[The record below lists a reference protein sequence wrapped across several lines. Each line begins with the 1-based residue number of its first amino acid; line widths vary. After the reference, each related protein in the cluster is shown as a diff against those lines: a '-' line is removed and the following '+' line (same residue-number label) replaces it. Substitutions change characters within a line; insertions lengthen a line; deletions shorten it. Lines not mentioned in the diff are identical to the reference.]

1 MNFFG
6 IGLPEMALILVL
18 ALLVFGPKKLPEIG
32 SSLAKALKSFQK
44 AQKEFEMEFKQE
56 AEQIQKSVTEPMKA
70 ALEKPEPKALAPRFQ
85 EQEAAVVEAVE
96 PEAMVAAAE
105 PEKPLA
111 PEPRSV
117 EDSSGALKSEGD
129 ALEPGDAGSSDE
141 PTPEDTP
148 VA

>member
-44 AQKEFEMEFKQE
+44 AQQDFEAEFQKE

-70 ALEKPEPKALAPRFQ
+70 SIEKPQPKALSAQ
-85 EQEAAVVEAVE
+85 SADQDEMTSEDSDHAI
-96 PEAMVAAAE
+96 AE
-105 PEKPLA
+105 PAADGSETSS
-111 PEPRSV
+111 EV
-117 EDSSGALKSEGD
+117 ETSEEALPS
-129 ALEPGDAGSSDE
+129 
-141 PTPEDTP
+141 
-148 VA
+148 

>member
-44 AQKEFEMEFKQE
+44 AQQDFEAEFKRE
-56 AEQIQKSVTEPMKA
+56 AEELQKSVAEPMKA
-70 ALEKPEPKALAPRFQ
+70 SLEKPAPKALNPQKADKNGAAVEEAPKDTV
-85 EQEAAVVEAVE
+85 EAAEFVEAE
-96 PEAMVAAAE
+96 TTAADAESPETAGESVAE
-105 PEKPLA
+105 PA
-111 PEPRSV
+111 NA
-117 EDSSGALKSEGD
+117 EDGQ
-129 ALEPGDAGSSDE
+129 
-141 PTPEDTP
+141 

>member
-44 AQKEFEMEFKQE
+44 AQQDFETEFKRE
-56 AEQIQKSVTEPMKA
+56 AEQLQKSVTEPMKA
-70 ALEKPEPKALAPRFQ
+70 SLEKPAPKALSP
-85 EQEAAVVEAVE
+85 QEADKNG
-96 PEAMVAAAE
+96 AAAE
-105 PEKPLA
+105 EATEETVEVAEFVEAETTVSEASPPETSEESTA
-111 PEPRSV
+111 EPANA
-117 EDSSGALKSEGD
+117 EDGQ
-129 ALEPGDAGSSDE
+129 
-141 PTPEDTP
+141 